1 VCETIKKTVEKD
13 IQKPFNP
20 KSTNS
25 GPFSTRKS
33 PISRS
38 SKMAITDFQEHTAPT
53 HTTYRI
59 QTTQTIPLK
68 SKRPFKKVRNQIK
81 TREKHPEKP
90 AENKNHKKTNI

>member
-1 VCETIKKTVEKD
+1 
-13 IQKPFNP
+13 
-20 KSTNS
+20 
-25 GPFSTRKS
+25 
-33 PISRS
+33 
-38 SKMAITDFQEHTAPT
+38 MAITDFQEHTAPT